1 MESVIKSLDLILR
14 QGKKSNHEIERNLKS
29 QKKWGARDRRFYA
42 ESVYEILRSAR
53 SLAFRVGNSRSHL
66 SWSLEDIWQLWGAY
80 ILIQGQTLPDWIEL
94 QNLSLTE
101 PSTPASRAVQYS
113 ISDAFDELGLQEW
126 GDPWE
131 GFLKALNT
139 SAEVYLR
146 TNELLISARDLQKK
160 LQGLGILSEQVSS
173 DRPALRLLERKN
185 LASSEAYKEGL
196 FEIQDLAS
204 QEVAIQVDPQAG
216 ETVID
221 ACAGAGGKTLHL
233 ATLMKNRGRLI
244 ALDVSQAK
252 LEILK
257 KRAERN
263 RVGIIETQTS
273 NSFESK
279 STNLMADRIL
289 LDVPCTG
296 SGVLRRN
303 PDAKLWINSEKLHE
317 LQKIQQDILGKY
329 AGYVKPGGLLVYSTC
344 SIFPTENQ
352 NQIKEFLSLHGDAWK
367 LISERF
373 CDPRERSW
381 DGFFIAT
388 LKKKSL
394 KNKF

>member
-1 MESVIKSLDLILR
+1 MDLILR

-53 SLAFRVGNSRSHL
+53 GLAFRVGNLRPHF
-66 SWSLEDIWQLWGAY
+66 SWSLEDIWKLWGAY
-80 ILIQGQTLPDWIEL
+80 ILIQGPALPDWAEL
-94 QNLSLTE
+94 QNLSLAE
-101 PSTPASRAVQYS
+101 PSSPASRAVQYS
-113 ISDAFDELGLQEW
+113 ISDAFDELGLREW
-126 GDPWE
+126 GDHWE
-131 GFLKALNT
+131 SFLKVLNT

-146 TNELLISARDLQKK
+146 TNELLISAKDLQKK

-173 DRPALRLLERKN
+173 DRPALRLIERKN
-185 LASSEAYKEGL
+185 LASHEAYKEGL

-204 QEVAIQVDPQAG
+204 QEVALQVNPQPG

-244 ALDVSQAK
+244 ALDISQAK
-252 LEILK
+252 LDTLK
-257 KRAERN
+257 KRAQRN

-273 NSFESK
+273 NSFEAKNSK
-279 STNLMADRIL
+279 ILADRIL

-303 PDAKLWINSEKLHE
+303 PDGKLWINSEKLHE
-317 LQKIQQDILGKY
+317 LQKVQQGILGKY
-329 AGYVKPGGLLVYSTC
+329 AEYVKPGGLLIYSTC

-352 NQIKEFLSLHGDAWK
+352 NQIKEFLSLHGDSWK

-373 CDPRERSW
+373 CDPREKNW

-388 LKKKSL
+388 LKKAIS
-394 KNKF
+394 